1 MWSRSLRSRRTTAFW
16 LGIAACGALAMPGC
30 TDAGTN
36 HPTPTAGN
44 SLSSPSASPA
54 SPASAAS
61 AAAREPGE
69 ALNAYRA
76 MWADFVAA
84 ARTSN
89 ADSPVLP
96 RHASGAALRL
106 IRDGLRADRKGGRV
120 TRGWLQLHPR
130 LVSVEP
136 KDDPRRVRVR
146 DCADDTHWLLYTRSG
161 RRASGE
167 PPGRH
172 HVEALVT
179 RSGGVWKVNA
189 FFVEKA
195 GTC

>member
-1 MWSRSLRSRRTTAFW
+1 MSSRSLRSCGAPAFW
-16 LGIAACGALAMPGC
+16 LGIVACGVLVIPGC
-30 TDAGTN
+30 AGSGK
-36 HPTPTAGN
+36 HPRALPPERYSSTPAAV
-44 SLSSPSASPA
+44 SPTSVTEDP
-54 SPASAAS
+54 
-61 AAAREPGE
+61 PGE
-69 ALNAYRA
+69 ALDAYRG
-76 MWADFVAA
+76 MWADFVSA

-89 ADSPVLP
+89 ADSPLLP

-106 IRDGLRADRKGGRV
+106 IRDGLRADRKDGRV

-130 LVSVEP
+130 VVSVKP
-136 KDDPRRVRVR
+136 KEDPRRVGVR

-161 RRASGE
+161 RRAAGS
-167 PPGRH
+167 PPGHH

-179 RSGGVWKVNA
+179 RSGHAWRVSA